1 MVDAWEFL
9 RSIFVG
15 VTANAI
21 FVLLTAC
28 LGVLI
33 YRLVRRRSLLRF
45 FGIADDRR
53 LRIYISQL
61 DILGDRAGRMNG
73 LPGFHGSAVGFLES
87 TEARRIAELFLFLIP
102 GLSGLP
108 TLLSRLFVADV
119 SVEIEP
125 AAFAPAEPRLDCS
138 YISLGTPLFNTA
150 SGFTES
156 RVRRDLGFRG
166 TDNAELHI
174 PGLQPM
180 LKATN
185 PWYAVLGRF
194 TFSDVKIFYAAG
206 FHDVGTAAAA
216 FYLRRHWR
224 RLHNRFGDSDF
235 FVVLTIASADYRS
248 ATVVAENTL

>member
-1 MVDAWEFL
+1 MVGACEFL
-9 RSIFVG
+9 RSICAG
-15 VTANAI
+15 VIANAV
-21 FVLLTAC
+21 FLLLTVC
-28 LGVLI
+28 LGIVL

-45 FGIADDRR
+45 FGITDDRR
-53 LRIYISQL
+53 LRIYISQR
-61 DILGDRAGRMNG
+61 DV
-73 LPGFHGSAVGFLES
+73 LPGGVSRRDNIPDFHGSAVGFLES
-87 TEARRIAELFLFLIP
+87 IEARGIAELFLFLIP

-108 TLLSRLFVADV
+108 TFLSRLFVADV

-138 YISLGTPLFNTA
+138 YVSLGTPLFNTA

-166 TDNAELHI
+166 TDNAELHM

-194 TFSDVKIFYAAG
+194 TFNDVKIFYAAG
-206 FHDVGTAAAA
+206 FHDVGTGAAA